1 MRTRRATSLAL
12 LLTAT
17 LATALSTISASSAR
31 AASLAG
37 ITQPD
42 KAEISGQ
49 SLVLNGLALR
59 TKFFVKVYVGGLYL
73 AHKEGNPGKVMAEDA
88 PRRMVLSFL
97 YSVKAS
103 QMCDA
108 WNEGLA
114 DNTPHAA
121 ADVKQAFTTLC
132 GAMEDIPKGQTMTL
146 TYLPGQGTAV
156 EVNGKPKGTLPGKPT
171 ADAILATWIGPKP
184 GPGEDFKKGVLGGS

>member
-1 MRTRRATSLAL
+1 MRTRHATPLAL
-12 LLTAT
+12 LLAAT
-17 LATALSTISASSAR
+17 LGTAVSAPAAR

-37 ITQPD
+37 ITLPD
-42 KAEISGQ
+42 KAEVAGQ
-49 SLVLNGLALR
+49 NLVLDGLALR

-73 AHKEGNPGKVMAEDA
+73 THKESNASKVLAEDA

-97 YSVKAS
+97 YNVKAG

-121 ADVKQAFTTLC
+121 ADVKKAFATLC
-132 GAMEDIPKGQTMTL
+132 GDMEDVPKGQTMTF

-184 GPGEDFKKGVLGGS
+184 GPGEDFKKDVLGGK